1 MNKQLLISR
10 VFTNVERVKT
20 KERRKERVSK
30 TQTKTQKS
38 DEGKSILVDGGQ
50 PFVPCSTNTED
61 KLNQGKGSFN
71 I

>member
-1 MNKQLLISR
+1 MNTNSFSSPECLQTWNELKQKSGGKKGYL
-10 VFTNVERVKT
+10 
-20 KERRKERVSK
+20 
-30 TQTKTQKS
+30 TKTQKS